1 MSIEKKTKR
10 VYKKITPQAV
20 AVHRARVALYGNG
33 TNAVRETEHEYYAPE
48 QRAYKLAKKSKGIA
62 TSQFIDEQ
70 LEQIGVDAINRLGDL
85 VNSTDERIAQK
96 STHYA
101 IDHIRGQATKKSI
114 NLTGKLNIQSVLD

>member
-1 MSIEKKTKR
+1 MNTTKR
-10 VYKKITPQAV
+10 VYKHITPETV
-20 AVHRARVALYGNG
+20 AIHRARKLIHGNG
-33 TNAVRETEHEYYAPE
+33 TAVV
-48 QRAYKLAKKSKGIA
+48 RATDPQYFDPSSRAFKIAKKSKGIA
-62 TSQFIDEQ
+62 TGQFIDEQ

-114 NLTGKLNIQSVLD
+114 SLTGKLNIQSVLD